1 MDLNLLRSG
10 VTLLSFLLFG
20 LIVWRAWRAA
30 AQPGHADAA
39 ALPFGDELPP
49 STSRHAGAP
58 R

>member
-20 LIVWRAWRAA
+20 LIAWRAWRSA

-39 ALPFGDELPP
+39 ALPFDDERPP
-49 STSRHAGAP
+49 VPSRDAGAP